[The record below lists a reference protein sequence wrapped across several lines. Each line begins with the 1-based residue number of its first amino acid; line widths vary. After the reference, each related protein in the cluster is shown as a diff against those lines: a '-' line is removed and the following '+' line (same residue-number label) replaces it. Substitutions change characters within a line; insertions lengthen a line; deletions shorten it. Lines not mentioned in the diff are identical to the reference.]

1 MADIPKLDQF
11 AWRRPLTVRWG
22 DMDSMG
28 HVNNV
33 KYFTY
38 DEQVRIDYFAEL
50 MRDDPRFWKDYGLIL
65 AHIEADFVS
74 QVHCPAELEIGFR
87 ISKLGRSSFQ
97 TEALMTW
104 QGKAAAVTRAI
115 LVWFDYRNNQSLPLP
130 EAVKQKIRAAEKTP
144 PAE

>member
-1 MADIPKLDQF
+1 MF
-11 AWRRPLTVRWG
+11 ASRRPLTVRWG

-65 AHIEADFVS
+65 AHIEADFIS

-97 TEALMTW
+97 TEALMVW
-104 QGKAAAVTRAI
+104 QGKPAAVTRAV
-115 LVWFDYRNNQSLPLP
+115 LVWFDYQNNKTLPLP
-130 EAVKQKIRAAEKTP
+130 DTIRQKIRAAEITP
-144 PAE
+144 PLE

>member
-1 MADIPKLDQF
+1 MSELPRIEQF

-38 DEQVRIDYFAEL
+38 DEQVRIDYFADL
-50 MRDDPRFWKDYGLIL
+50 MREDPRFWKDYGLIL

-87 ISKLGRSSFQ
+87 ISRLGRSSFN
-97 TEALMTW
+97 TEALMLW
-104 QGKAAAVTRAI
+104 QGKVAAVTRAV
-115 LVWFDYRNNQSLPLP
+115 LVWFDYPNGKPLAIP
-130 EAVKQKIRAAEKTP
+130 EALRQRMREREITP
-144 PAE
+144 PQE